1 MIATNKNN
9 NLLLELEKHI
19 LKVLY
24 QYSKSGDQ
32 FLNFPEKGVFS
43 PDKMRIGVGHR
54 SSKIVLFKVNS
65 LFIFLFI
72 FVYF

>member
-19 LKVLY
+19 LKVLD

-32 FLNFPEKGVFS
+32 FLNFPEKGVFP
-43 PDKMRIGVGHR
+43 PDKMRIGLGTEVR
-54 SSKIVLFKVNS
+54 KLYSAFLMTSSTV
-65 LFIFLFI
+65 
-72 FVYF
+72 